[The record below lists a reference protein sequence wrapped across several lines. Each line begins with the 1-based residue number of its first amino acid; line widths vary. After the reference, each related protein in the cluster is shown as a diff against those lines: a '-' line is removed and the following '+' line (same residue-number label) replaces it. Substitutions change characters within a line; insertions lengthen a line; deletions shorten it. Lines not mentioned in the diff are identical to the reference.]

1 MDLESI
7 TLAGLA
13 AVGVVNVV
21 TFFRPAITSEIKF
34 AFSAVAA
41 FVVIAL
47 VPADLGNIILEYAK
61 QALIIAFAMS
71 GGYKI
76 ATKAGGN

>member
-1 MDLESI
+1 MDLQSL
-7 TLAGLA
+7 TLAGLGA
-13 AVGVVNVV
+13 LGVVNVV
-21 TFFRPAITSEIKF
+21 TFFKKDLSSEIKF
-34 AFSAVAA
+34 ALSAVSA
-41 FVVIAL
+41 FAIIAL

-61 QALIIAFAMS
+61 QALMIAFAMS

>member
-1 MDLESI
+1 MDFTGV

-21 TFFRPAITSEIKF
+21 TFFYPDITSKVKF
-34 AFSAVAA
+34 ALSAFAA
-41 FVVIAL
+41 FAVIAL
-47 VPADLGNIILEYAK
+47 VPADLGNIIFEYAK
-61 QALIIAFAMS
+61 EALIIAFAMS